1 MAAKLTVVYWRDIP
15 AQIRAQKGRERH
27 SVQLSMRFQEGIDQ
41 AAMYAGKYSTDD
53 YLEDWRQVAQEC
65 GDDVKAEAEKLAA
78 ELEAAYSDEE
88 LELLVKA
95 KGLKEGSDS
104 ASSA

>member
-41 AAMYAGKYSTDD
+41 AAMYAGKSSSDD
-53 YLEDWRQVAQEC
+53 C
-65 GDDVKAEAEKLAA
+65 
-78 ELEAAYSDEE
+78 AYEPC
-88 LELLVKA
+88 A
-95 KGLKEGSDS
+95 FCM
-104 ASSA
+104 ASK